1 MVVQAPRTMTRVR
14 QYMAHAGSCQGMAID
29 PFSRRVVYT
38 TGVGKPSVKKQED
51 SESLRQYWKEDLA
64 VPMNA

>member
-1 MVVQAPRTMTRVR
+1 
-14 QYMAHAGSCQGMAID
+14 MAHAGSCQGMAID